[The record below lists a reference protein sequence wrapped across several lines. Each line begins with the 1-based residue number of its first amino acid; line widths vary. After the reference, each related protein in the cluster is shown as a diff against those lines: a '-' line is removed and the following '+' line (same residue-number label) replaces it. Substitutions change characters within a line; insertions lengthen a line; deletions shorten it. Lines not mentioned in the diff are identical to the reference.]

1 MKIYFHNYMTR
12 EGVPSDDPQY
22 ADLLQALEIFSGLND
37 STENFF
43 GIIDPSAKIIQF
55 VLEAENQW
63 LVEIPNLPSHV
74 NDQQYANFAECIE
87 IITSTFDENR
97 VKIFPKMI
105 KVDIMN
111 ESLQDLL

>member
-1 MKIYFHNYMTR
+1 MKIYFHNYVTR
-12 EGVPSDDPQY
+12 EGIPSDNPQY
-22 ADLLQALEIFSGLND
+22 ADLQQAIEIYSSLND

-43 GIIDPSAKIIQF
+43 GIIDSSDKVIQF

-63 LVEIPNLPSHV
+63 LVEIPNLPGLI
-74 NDQQYANFAECIE
+74 NDQQFANFAECIE
-87 IITSTFDENR
+87 IITNTFDANK